1 MILMAEAAR
10 QANNQILA
18 ASSTGEG
25 AEKPGFSK
33 LKGCEFDALR
43 GCRSDCAKAQIPIKT
58 NKTHDKPPILVFIGA
73 NAKVSAKT
81 ANARVGN
88 ER

>member
-25 AEKPGFSK
+25 VKKPGFSK
-33 LKGCEFDALR
+33 LKGCE
-43 GCRSDCAKAQIPIKT
+43 P
-58 NKTHDKPPILVFIGA
+58 GA
-73 NAKVSAKT
+73 I
-81 ANARVGN
+81 
-88 ER
+88 

>member
-25 AEKPGFSK
+25 VKKPGFSK
-33 LKGCEFDALR
+33 LKGCEPGAIGGR
-43 GCRSDCAKAQIPIKT
+43 RSDCAKAQIPIKT

-81 ANARVGN
+81 ANARAGN
-88 ER
+88 GR